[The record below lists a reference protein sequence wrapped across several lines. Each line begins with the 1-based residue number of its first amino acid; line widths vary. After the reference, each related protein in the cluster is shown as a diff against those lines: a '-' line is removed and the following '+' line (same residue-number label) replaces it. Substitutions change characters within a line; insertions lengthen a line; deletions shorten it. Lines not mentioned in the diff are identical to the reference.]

1 MNYTQ
6 VGKLTHYFDKI
17 QVGVLAVTE
26 GEVKTGDTIRVGEEG
41 VGFEQ
46 KVESLQIDHKPV
58 DSIKT
63 GEEAGLKLTQA
74 AKEGDLVYKVS
85 E

>member
-6 VGKLTHYFDKI
+6 VGKITHYFDKI
-17 QVGVLAVTE
+17 QVGVLAVSE
-26 GEVKTGDTIRVGEEG
+26 GEVKVGDTIRIGEEG

-46 KVESLQIDHKPV
+46 IVDSLQIDHLPV
-58 DSIKT
+58 NSI
-63 GEEAGLKLTQA
+63 GVGQEAGLKLAQA
-74 AKEGDLVYKVS
+74 SHEGAVVYKVN

>member
-1 MNYTQ
+1 LNYTQ
-6 VGKLTHYFDKI
+6 VGKITHYFDKI
-17 QVGVLAVTE
+17 QVGVLLITD
-26 GEVKTGDTIRVGEEG
+26 GEVRAGDTIRIGEEG

-58 DSIKT
+58 DNIKV
-63 GEEAGLKLTQA
+63 GEEAGLKLSSA
-74 AKEGDLVYKVS
+74 AKQGDLVYKVS